1 MDFTTIFDNWLG
13 FLLLFQLLNLSER
26 IEVEKPDDMRRNPED
41 FEVKIKNSVD
51 FINLSVMSYI
61 LKMNA

>member
-26 IEVEKPDDMRRNPED
+26 TEVEKPDDMRRNPED